1 MKPIAIYG
9 AGGLGREMLVLIHQI
24 NEHMPLWDVV
34 GFIDDGIKPG
44 KKVHGLPVIGG
55 YQWLNALRNE
65 MYVVAAIGEPA
76 TKKLI
81 IERIS
86 NPNVHFPVLIHPQV
100 PVRGYQNIQLGE
112 GTIITNGNILTTD
125 ISIGKHVLLNL
136 SCTIGHDVVV
146 GDYCSLMPGC
156 HISGDVKIGE
166 AAYVGTGAALI
177 NGVRIRPL
185 AKIGAGAVVVN
196 EVEADTT
203 VVGIPARPIKKKS
216 H

>member
-9 AGGLGREMLVLIHQI
+9 AGGLGREMLILIRQI

-55 YQWLNALRNE
+55 ANWLNELRNE
-65 MYVVAAIGEPA
+65 MYVVAAIGEPSL
-76 TKKLI
+76 KKLVIEKI
-81 IERIS
+81 I
-86 NPNVHFPVLIHPQV
+86 NPYIHFPVLIHPQV
-100 PVRGYQNIQLGE
+100 LIKGYQNIQLGE
-112 GTIITNGNILTTD
+112 GTIITNGNILTAD
-125 ISIGKHVLLNL
+125 IHIGRHVLLNL
-136 SCTIGHDVVV
+136 ACTVGHDVHI

-166 AAYVGTGAALI
+166 ASYVGTGAALI
-177 NGVRIRPL
+177 NGVRISPT

-203 VVGIPARPIKKKS
+203 VVGIPARPIKRKNA
-216 H
+216 